1 MLAVSVHL
9 PQIRLAPRTDY
20 LHKQEMLFMVFK
32 ESFFQSGRT
41 MVAVAMGIPFF
52 AFAGPLDSPA
62 SAERPPNFI
71 LIMAD
76 DAGWECFG
84 CYGGWDYQTP
94 HIDALAREGVRF
106 QHCYS
111 TPLCTP
117 SRIQLMTGQYNFR
130 NYTHFGYLSPK
141 EKTFGHLLQGAGY
154 QTAIA
159 GKWQL
164 NGLYNALPGHDD
176 PARPLQAGFH
186 ESLLWQVTKGKQS
199 RDGGGERFWQPPLE
213 HNGRMISPKENQG
226 KYGPNLFTDFICDF
240 IERNRNRPFFVYYPM
255 VLVHDP
261 FVPTPDTIANRP
273 LDTANIPPK
282 DPAERKRNFVAM
294 VNYMDKLVGRIAAKV
309 RSLGLSENTILMF
322 TADNGTHRSL
332 RSRWQNPDNLPSAKA
347 VTIRGGKGGM
357 KDAGTHVPFV
367 AHWKNRMPKGAVL
380 PDLVDFADFYP
391 TFAEAAGIS
400 LRWQDPVDGRSFL
413 PQLKGQK
420 GNPRDWI
427 LCHYQPYWGQ
437 VPGQFARTADF
448 KLYRDGR
455 FYKVSEDLQETNN
468 LAAHIAPKIRGQLQS
483 LLDRCPPAPSQKG
496 GRETLLR
503 STYPFWEN
511 LLEPRP

>member
-1 MLAVSVHL
+1 
-9 PQIRLAPRTDY
+9 
-20 LHKQEMLFMVFK
+20 MVFK
-32 ESFFQSGRT
+32 AAFRRGGCVLRSWPATAIAAIFLFLF
-41 MVAVAMGIPFF
+41 VA
-52 AFAGPLDSPA
+52 AFAGPPASPA
-62 SAERPPNFI
+62 LAERPPNFI

-84 CYGGWDYQTP
+84 CYGGRDYQTP

-117 SRIQLMTGQYNFR
+117 SRVQLMTGQYNFR

-141 EKTFGHLLQGAGY
+141 EKTFGHLLQNAGY
-154 QTAIA
+154 QTAVA

-164 NGLYNALPGHDD
+164 NGLYNELPGHND

-186 ESLLWQVTKGKQS
+186 ESLLWQVTKGKQN
-199 RDGGGERFWQPPLE
+199 RDGGERFWQPPLE
-213 HNGRMISPKENQG
+213 HNGRMISQEENQG
-226 KYGPNLFTDFICDF
+226 KYGPDLFADFVCNF
-240 IERNRNRPFFVYYPM
+240 IERNQNRPFFVYYPM

-261 FVPTPDTIANRP
+261 FVPTPDTIGNRP
-273 LDTANIPPK
+273 LDTANVAPK
-282 DPAERKRNFVAM
+282 DLAERKRNFVAM
-294 VNYMDKLVGRIAAKV
+294 ANYMDKLVGRIAAKV

-322 TADNGTHRSL
+322 TADNGTHRSI
-332 RSRWQNPDNLPSAKA
+332 RSRWQNPDALSSAKM

-357 KDAGTHVPFV
+357 KDTGTHVPFV
-367 AHWKNRMPKGAVL
+367 AHWKNHTPKGAVL

-391 TFAEAAGIS
+391 TLAEAASIS
-400 LRWQDPVDGRSFL
+400 LRWHDPVDGRSFL

-437 VPGQFARTADF
+437 SPGQFARTADF

-455 FYKVSEDLQETNN
+455 FYKVSEDLEEAND
-468 LAAHIAPKIRGQLQS
+468 LAAHIAPKVRAQLQA

-496 GRETLLR
+496 NRASSLR
-503 STYPFWEN
+503 PTYPFWEN